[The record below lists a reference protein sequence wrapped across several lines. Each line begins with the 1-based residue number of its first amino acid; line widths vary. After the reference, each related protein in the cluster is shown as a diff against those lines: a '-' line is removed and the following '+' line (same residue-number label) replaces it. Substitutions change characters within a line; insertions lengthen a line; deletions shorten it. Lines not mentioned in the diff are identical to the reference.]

1 MINLK
6 LLEAD
11 FNDNDNDTDL
21 VYYSRLSNIAQNN
34 VSNIRNTING
44 LIKFLKDNYNF
55 IFGELNDDLLE
66 NEESSEIFSEYLE
79 DNYLHREWIGRS
91 NYYYIRDDLST
102 NNDSFINSF
111 LYELQDVS
119 KDKFD
124 LSLILNTID
133 YTYLTYDDIYED
145 LINSKLNPNKIDE
158 MIKDNVLADNYY
170 DSTEQIILDF
180 ETGINDLY
188 KDIKLCVKDI
198 KYELSDI
205 MNAYKFYYSDL
216 S

>member
-11 FNDNDNDTDL
+11 FNDNDTDL
-21 VYYSRLSNIAQNN
+21 VYYSRLSNTAQNN
-34 VSNIRNTING
+34 VGNIRNTING

-66 NEESSEIFSEYLE
+66 NEESSEMFSDYLE

-91 NYYYIRDDLST
+91 DYYYVRDDLST
-102 NNDSFINSF
+102 NSDSFINSF
-111 LYELQDVS
+111 LYELQDIS
-119 KDKFD
+119 ENKFD

-133 YTYLTYDDIYED
+133 YTYLTYDDIYDD
-145 LINSKLNPNKIDE
+145 LINSELNPNKIDE
-158 MIKDNVLADNYY
+158 MIKDNVLANDNYY
-170 DSTEQIILDF
+170 DSAEQIILDF

-198 KYELSDI
+198 KYGLSDI
-205 MNAYKFYYSDL
+205 MDAYKFYYNDL